1 MSDAAADRAIRS
13 IAIVGGGTAGWMA
26 ACLLAQ
32 TLRGTGCAITL
43 VESPDIGVV
52 GVGEATIPPIFDF
65 LQLIEVDLDAFI
77 PATQATFKLGIRFDD
92 WSRIGDSYWHPFGTF
107 GVSIDR
113 RPFQHVFHK
122 ARAQGLDVTVP
133 RFSLAAALGE
143 AGRLAHPDPRA
154 PSPLA
159 GLRQALHFDAVLV
172 ARFLRDHAQTRG
184 VRRLER
190 EVAEVALRD
199 DGFIEALKLKGGGE
213 LAADLYIDC
222 SGFRGLL
229 IEQALG
235 AGYEDWTRWLPCD
248 RALAA
253 PTAHAGPPAP
263 YTQATAQAAGW
274 RWRIPLQHRVGNG
287 YVYSSAFID
296 DDAAQDEL
304 LAAIGKPL
312 AEPRKL
318 SFTAG
323 RRKTMW
329 SRNCVALGLA
339 SGFLEPLESTSI
351 HLVCSGLYKLLDHFP
366 DRDFAPVNIAA
377 YNRALAD
384 EYQTY
389 RDFILLHYCV
399 TARDDTP
406 FWRERATAPLPD
418 RLAERI
424 ELYRACGRADA
435 KPGELFTDLSWF
447 YIFEGMGVRP
457 KAYDP
462 LVDASNFDQVRSI
475 LPDLAARI
483 EAVVAQSPTH
493 EAALTAIVRRRA
505 I

>member
-1 MSDAAADRAIRS
+1 MSDRSIRS

-26 ACLLAQ
+26 ACLLSQ

-43 VESPDIGVV
+43 VESPDIGTV

-65 LQLIEVDLDAFI
+65 LKLIEVDLDAFI
-77 PATQATFKLGIRFDD
+77 PAAQATFKLGIKFDD
-92 WSRIGDSYWHPFGTF
+92 WRAIGDSYWHPFGTF

-113 RPFQHVFHK
+113 RPFHHVFHK
-122 ARAQGLDVTVP
+122 ARAQGLDPTVP
-133 RFSLAAALGE
+133 QFSLAAALGD
-143 AGRLAHPDPRA
+143 AGRLAHPDPRG
-154 PSPLA
+154 PGPLA

-172 ARFLRDHAQTRG
+172 ARFLRDHAERRG

-190 EVAEVALRD
+190 EVAEAKLRD
-199 DGFIEALKLKGGGE
+199 DGFIEALALKGGGE

-253 PTAHAGPPAP
+253 PTAHAGPPPP
-263 YTQATAQAAGW
+263 YTQAVAMGAGW

-296 DDAAQDEL
+296 DGAAQDEL
-304 LAAIGKPL
+304 LAAIGQPL

-384 EYQTY
+384 EYETY
-389 RDFILLHYCV
+389 RDFILLHYCA
-399 TARDDTP
+399 TARDDTA
-406 FWRERATAPLPD
+406 FWRERAAAPLPD
-418 RLAERI
+418 RLAERL
-424 ELYRACGRADA
+424 ELYRACGRVDA
-435 KPGELFTDLSWF
+435 RPGELFTDLSWF
-447 YIFEGMGVRP
+447 YIFEGMGVTPR
-457 KAYDP
+457 AYDP
-462 LVDASNFDQVRSI
+462 LVEASNFEQVRVI
-475 LPDLAARI
+475 LPDLTARI
-483 EAVVAQSPTH
+483 DTVVAQSPTH
-493 EAALTAIVRRRA
+493 AAALAAIVRRSA
-505 I
+505 A

>member
-1 MSDAAADRAIRS
+1 MTDKTIRS

-26 ACLLAQ
+26 ACLLNQ

-43 VESPDIGVV
+43 IESPDIGTV

-65 LQLIEVDLDAFI
+65 LRLIEVDLDAFI
-77 PATQATFKLGIRFDD
+77 PAAQATFKLGIKFED
-92 WSRIGDSYWHPFGTF
+92 WGRIGEAYWHPFGTF

-122 ARAQGLDVTVP
+122 ARAEGLDPRVP
-133 RFSLAAALGE
+133 QFSLAAALGE

-154 PSPLA
+154 PGPLA
-159 GLRQALHFDAVLV
+159 GLRQALHFDAALV
-172 ARFLRDHAQTRG
+172 ARFLRGHAERRG
-184 VRRLER
+184 VKRLER
-190 EVAEVALRD
+190 EVAAAVLREE
-199 DGFIEALKLKGGGE
+199 GFIDALALKGGGE
-213 LAADLYIDC
+213 LKADLYIDC

-253 PTAHAGPPAP
+253 PSAHAAPPAP
-263 YTQATAQAAGW
+263 HTLAAAQSAGW
-274 RWRIPLQHRVGNG
+274 RWKIPLQHRAGNG

-296 DDAAQDEL
+296 DGAAQDEL
-304 LAAIGKPL
+304 LAAIGEPL

-384 EYQTY
+384 EYETY

-399 TARDDTP
+399 TGRDDTP
-406 FWRERATAPLPD
+406 FWRERAAAPLPD
-418 RLAERI
+418 RLVERL
-424 ELYRACGRADA
+424 ELYRATGRVDA
-435 KPGELFTDLSWF
+435 RPGELFTDLSWF
-447 YIFEGMGVRP
+447 YVFEGMGVRP
-457 KAYDP
+457 RAYDP
-462 LVDASNFDQVRSI
+462 LVEASNFDQVRAV
-475 LPDLAARI
+475 LPDLTARI
-483 EAVVAQSPTH
+483 DAVVAQSPSH
-493 EAALTAIVRRRA
+493 EAALAAIHRRSA
-505 I
+505 A